1 MKKRLTA
8 IFVSLTLLCFI
19 SIGVAFAN
27 PGENK
32 LGIKVWDDKTG
43 GVGIAVKNDEKRR
56 LGFFFKNRSSVIEN
70 ISRSKPS
77 RIKENS
83 SFRWATIIAP
93 SSDRWSYGYDD
104 GGDFTLIPAGSIEKI
119 ADSVSQTYSVTAER
133 PEAQA
138 WTFAALGIRNMSL
151 ENGEFYKIHF
161 VAQDQNGKVYV
172 CDKTAEGKMFVYAKF
187 PEDFGWLYLKYSGR
201 IEITAY
207 IDNVEV
213 KSMVAN
219 YSKNRTV
226 IYE

>member
-1 MKKRLTA
+1 MRKRLTT
-8 IFVSLTLLCFI
+8 IFVSLAFLCFI
-19 SIGVAFAN
+19 SMAVVYAN
-27 PGENK
+27 PVENQ
-32 LGIKVWDDKTG
+32 LGIKVWDDING
-43 GVGIAVKNDEKRR
+43 GVGIAVKNENKSR
-56 LGFFFKNRSSVIEN
+56 LGFFFGNNASIIES

-83 SFRWATIIAP
+83 IFRWASIIAP
-93 SSDRWSYGYDD
+93 NCGRWSYGYDY
-104 GGDFTLIPAGSIEKI
+104 GGDFTLTPAGNIEKI

-151 ENGEFYKIHF
+151 KQGEFYKIHF
-161 VAQDQNGKVYV
+161 VAKDQWGKTYM
-172 CDKTAEGKMFVYAKF
+172 CDKTAEGTIFEYAKF

-226 IYE
+226 IYQ

>member
-8 IFVSLTLLCFI
+8 IFVSLAFLCFI
-19 SIGVAFAN
+19 SMGVVYAN
-27 PGENK
+27 PAENK
-32 LGIKVWDDKTG
+32 LGIKVWDDKKG
-43 GVGIAVKNDEKRR
+43 GVGIAVKNEEKSR
-56 LGFFFKNRSSVIEN
+56 LGFFFGNRESIIES

-83 SFRWATIIAP
+83 IFRWTSIISP
-93 SSDRWSYGYDD
+93 NSGRWSYGYDY
-104 GGDFTLIPAGSIEKI
+104 GGGFTLIPAGNIEKI

-151 ENGEFYKIHF
+151 DNGEFYKIHF